1 MKANFI
7 CIDLSKLIKKMLI
20 LILLCI
26 VLIGVYIFI
35 KSKKEEKV
43 IIVENEK
50 IIESKENIE
59 YEEKKEKE
67 EIQEK
72 NEYENMPREIKGY
85 KVVAKLEIPKIN
97 LNTYV
102 LSETNT
108 KSLKVSVTKL
118 CGPNAN
124 KVGNFCIAG
133 HNYRNMKMFG
143 GIKKLEIDDE
153 IYLTDTY
160 DRKVMYKVYA
170 TYNTSPKDISCLD
183 QDTGGDREITLITCT
198 AGAIERVVVKC
209 IEVYD

>member
-7 CIDLSKLIKKMLI
+7 CIKLSKIIKPLL
-20 LILLCI
+20 LILLI
-26 VLIGVYIFI
+26 IIIFI
-35 KSKKEEKV
+35 VIYTKMITKKEED
-43 IIVENEK
+43 IIVIENNMVTEENIKYEENEK
-50 IIESKENIE
+50 IDNV
-59 YEEKKEKE
+59 EELK
-67 EIQEK
+67 
-72 NEYENMPREIKGY
+72 EYENMPREMKGY
-85 KVVAKLEIPKIN
+85 KIVGKLEIPKIN

-108 KSLKVSVTKL
+108 NSLKVSVTKL
-118 CGPNAN
+118 CGPSAN

-153 IYLTDTY
+153 LYLTDTY

-170 TYNTSPKDISCLD
+170 TYKTSPKDTSCLN

-209 IEVYD
+209 VEVYD